1 MKQCHKRRYT
11 TMDQPSKINN
21 NDSILSDTDERD
33 KGSDKY
39 FGITPQEILKWL
51 NIHQS
56 IKLPNHEVMFP
67 WLHSYSMSSPPAYPD
82 AISIIRSIPIQPI
95 QQNNIQSQY
104 LKDTGILKNSLDPMD
119 FFITWND
126 QIRYS
131 SLTNNSSSNNC
142 DRGTIHIQQTVLE
155 EIFDTEINKFS
166 IKLHCL
172 SNPDYRKKL
181 IELCRVHKILPFL
194 KTDPYAWNKYCMQ
207 TNVKI
212 SDNNHTNPH
221 LHSHN
226 YHHQNVRVSGY
237 HSSTTTKNFQS
248 QNFRRFDLQPSKM
261 IELSS
266 KLVIYCLNHT
276 NVLGPPSHDV
286 SCSFCQD
293 LLNLL
298 KLALNF
304 IEFSYQILDRHT
316 NNAGNNSNNNNND
329 DDDDDNDNNKQN
341 KKSNNPFVNVN
352 KRHKFFILE
361 SQTFQ
366 NDFLTELIGTP
377 PLLSDSR
384 DTNNKDSTIIKPL
397 ATKYDVITFN
407 NWYTNFHYH
416 ERIEMNKMSSA
427 TLIDDQNKV
436 WCGNTYDYQIL
447 MNKFEQI
454 DLYSKINSSTIKHE
468 PYYSPLNSTVIN
480 IPYLQF
486 DPQNPSF
493 NDKYLFNTMYM
504 TPSLNTRLIINCS
517 DQYGLPN
524 IDKLWTNFEQ
534 ILRDGNKEH
543 GIYNIMQKTSHNYLT
558 VNFPSSGSIGLGN
571 LNINSIETILNIC
584 YLIWQMSNLTS
595 HEVLLYCN
603 DGYTETTFLAVA
615 YLIFY
620 WDLSLQDV
628 IYKLH
633 LIKDRPFFLF
643 QVDLQVLGHLE
654 TLLRS
659 FSPQRTRNQEYDYGK
674 LSLPLPKL
682 QINHEMF
689 SSIFLVRLPELN
701 KFVKLNGPLPSRI
714 LPHMYL
720 GSLVHAQNP
729 ELLNRLGITHIV
741 SVGENLSWVSAS
753 VLENTA
759 GDVLKGVSSSSSS
772 LSPLTPPSHTDPISN
787 SNISN
792 EPDNVGGNNDQ
803 INPNITTNNNNKK
816 KKKNSLTYMIDPLL
830 FQIIEQDG
838 FKICKI
844 NNLQD
849 NGKDPLTG
857 CGQLNMV
864 LDFIDECERSGGK
877 VLVHCM
883 VGVSRSATVCIAECM
898 KRLKI
903 DLLRAYLYVRVRRLN
918 IIIQPNLMFM
928 YELLKWQETLIGVPR
943 TIDWHIICKAIA
955 ELNRKYM

>member
-1 MKQCHKRRYT
+1 MNESST
-11 TMDQPSKINN
+11 TNNNN
-21 NDSILSDTDERD
+21 NDNILSNTDD
-33 KGSDKY
+33 KDEKSDNY
-39 FGITPQEILKWL
+39 LGTTPQETLQWL

-56 IKLPNHEVMFP
+56 IKLPNHKVMFP
-67 WLHSYSMSSPPAYPD
+67 WLHGYSMSSPPNYPD
-82 AISIIRSIPIQPI
+82 AISIIRSIPIQSTHHD
-95 QQNNIQSQY
+95 NIQSQY
-104 LKDTGILKNSLDPMD
+104 LTDTGILKNSLDPID

-126 QIRYS
+126 QIRYDA
-131 SLTNNSSSNNC
+131 LKNNTIDNNL
-142 DRGTIHIQQTVLE
+142 DKDTISTQQTILE
-155 EIFDTEINKFS
+155 EIFDSEINKFS
-166 IKLHCL
+166 IKLYAV
-172 SNPDYRKKL
+172 SNSEYKKRL
-181 IELCRVHKILPFL
+181 IELCRFHKILPFL

-207 TNVKI
+207 TNVRI
-212 SDNNHTNPH
+212 STNNYSHTYTH
-221 LHSHN
+221 THN
-226 YHHQNVRVSGY
+226 YQHQNVRVTGY
-237 HSSTTTKNFQS
+237 HSPTTTKNFQS

-266 KLVIYCLNHT
+266 KLVIYCLNKT
-276 NVLGPPSHDV
+276 NTSASLLHDV

-298 KLALNF
+298 KLALTF
-304 IEFSYQILDRHT
+304 IEFSYQILDRNIDT
-316 NNAGNNSNNNNND
+316 IKNSNTN
-329 DDDDDNDNNKQN
+329 NDNNN
-341 KKSNNPFVNVN
+341 KLNEVGNNPFINVN
-352 KRHKFFILE
+352 NRHKFFILE
-361 SQTFQ
+361 TQNLQ
-366 NDFLTELIGTP
+366 NDSLTELIGTP
-377 PLLSDSR
+377 PLLSDSECIS
-384 DTNNKDSTIIKPL
+384 NKDSTMIKPL

-416 ERIEMNKMSSA
+416 ERIEMHKMSSA
-427 TLIDDQNKV
+427 TVIDDQNKV
-436 WCGNTYDYQIL
+436 WCGNISDYQIL
-447 MNKFEQI
+447 LNKFKQI
-454 DLYSKINSSTIKHE
+454 DLYSNINPSTVKHG

-493 NDKYLFNTMYM
+493 NDKFLFNIMYM
-504 TPSLNTRLIINCS
+504 APSLNTRLIINCS
-517 DQYGLPN
+517 DQYDLPN
-524 IDKLWTNFEQ
+524 IDRLWIEYET
-534 ILRDGNKEH
+534 ILTDSNKVH
-543 GIYNIMQKTSHNYLT
+543 ANHNILQKSSHNYLT
-558 VNFPSSGSIGLGN
+558 IHFPSSGSIGLGN
-571 LNINSIETILNIC
+571 LNINSVETILNIC
-584 YLIWQMSNLTS
+584 FLMWQVSNLTPD
-595 HEVLLYCN
+595 EVLLYCN
-603 DGYTETTFLAVA
+603 DGYTETTFLTVA
-615 YLIFY
+615 YLIFC

-628 IYKLH
+628 IYRLH
-633 LIKDRPFFLF
+633 SIKDRPFFLF
-643 QVDLQVLGHLE
+643 QVDMQVLGHLQS
-654 TLLRS
+654 LLRS
-659 FSPQRTRNQEYDYGK
+659 FSPQRTANQKYFHNG

-682 QINHEMF
+682 KIDPEMF

-753 VLENTA
+753 VLNSP
-759 GDVLKGVSSSSSS
+759 DSNILKNVSSFSTFPSSSS
-772 LSPLTPPSHTDPISN
+772 LTIPSLSHTSSTSHSKISYE
-787 SNISN
+787 S
-792 EPDNVGGNNDQ
+792 DNVNCNDDRK
-803 INPNITTNNNNKK
+803 NSSNTTNNDSDNNSNKK
-816 KKKNSLTYMIDPLL
+816 ISSNMTDPLL

-849 NGKDPLTG
+849 NGRDPLTG
-857 CGQLNMV
+857 RGQLNKV

-955 ELNRKYM
+955 ELNKKYM